1 MMTDEMPAMEFVD
14 LVADQDGV
22 TDEQMEALI
31 AEKVKEIGGLDDSPH
46 AEPIT
51 DGHVDVTDSEIKEV
65 MTESLAAGQETAEE
79 RPEVT
84 EVEETVQP
92 VTEMLNAA
100 AADVKETSL
109 MHEAEVVVADHELD
123 RLDEFISTTEK
134 KTQQTRDFDLENLAE
149 MQNAAAD
156 ASPQET
162 QELTGDDAAVVKAD
176 EKGLRKPKRR
186 RRNKIIKSV
195 NESLNELN
203 ESVFVVVMCRPLCRL
218 QPWPSVF

>member
-203 ESVFVVVMCRPLCRL
+203 GIDE
-218 QPWPSVF
+218 